1 MTGARVSMVVFVGA
15 KLAAADAI
23 ASLFWCQ
30 LVLSDTLSTVLK
42 PVKHTTTASL
52 KYSDQ
57 PATSTVCFQVFALL

>member
-1 MTGARVSMVVFVGA
+1 MVLFVGA

-42 PVKHTTTASL
+42 PVKHTTTAASL